1 MQQIQILII
10 VEIKPGTTITKHSN
24 SYLFELCIWKVSI
37 KWYYLFFKKL
47 HKHFMKSYLSIT
59 MKKYIQHARNYIFT
73 VQLSLWKA
81 KNLHTSILQKHE
93 KIQWRQYYGI
103 NLHVVFARD
112 SSVERTSFKRSNTA
126 MKMLQ
131 IFKYLELSFV
141 SKKESWPK
149 SWPSTRLTLEKVYQ
163 WKVDLQ
169 HRKLDIDLKQWH
181 PCLDKKWIYSKEL
194 LA

>member
-1 MQQIQILII
+1 MQQIQILLI

-24 SYLFELCIWKVSI
+24 SYLFELCIWKISI

-47 HKHFMKSYLSIT
+47 HKHFMKSYLSIS
-59 MKKYIQHARNYIFT
+59 MKKYIQHARNYAFT

-81 KNLHTSILQKHE
+81 KNLYTSILQKHE
-93 KIQWRQYYGI
+93 KIQWCQHYGI

-112 SSVERTSFKRSNTA
+112 SRLKGHLLKEVILQWKCYKFLNTSNWVLFP
-126 MKMLQ
+126 
-131 IFKYLELSFV
+131 
-141 SKKESWPK
+141 KKKVDPQSG
-149 SWPSTRLTLEKVYQ
+149 WPSQKFTK

-169 HRKLDIDLKQWH
+169 PRKPDTDLKQWH
-181 PCLDKKWIYSKEL
+181 PCLDKKWIYSKQL